1 MKKDVQFFNN
11 FIQDPKLPEKSKP
24 KPVSKPTQ
32 PESYPPVER
41 AKASVKDRL
50 GFRNIKDLNHRACS
64 DPRIMVDYTA
74 LDFNDDLF
82 KKNFIVFDNQFSL
95 FSEPELNS
103 KLITYALKLL
113 TYEKINN
120 L

>member
-1 MKKDVQFFNN
+1 VKKDVQFFNN
-11 FIQDPKLPEKSKP
+11 FIQDPKRPKLPEKPKP

-64 DPRIMVDYTA
+64 DPRRMVDYTD

-82 KKNFIVFDNQFSL
+82 
-95 FSEPELNS
+95 
-103 KLITYALKLL
+103 
-113 TYEKINN
+113 
-120 L
+120 

>member
-1 MKKDVQFFNN
+1 
-11 FIQDPKLPEKSKP
+11 
-24 KPVSKPTQ
+24 
-32 PESYPPVER
+32 
-41 AKASVKDRL
+41 
-50 GFRNIKDLNHRACS
+50 
-64 DPRIMVDYTA
+64 MVDYTA